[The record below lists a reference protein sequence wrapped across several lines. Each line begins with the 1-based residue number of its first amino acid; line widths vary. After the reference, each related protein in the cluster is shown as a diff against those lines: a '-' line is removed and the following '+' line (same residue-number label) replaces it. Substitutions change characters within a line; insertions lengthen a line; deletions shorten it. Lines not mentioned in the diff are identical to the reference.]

1 MTKLNFNDCKEKYLE
16 TWGTLAT
23 QWGINRTMAQIHA
36 LILIS
41 PDLLSAED
49 IMEELQISRGNANM
63 NIRALMEW
71 GLVEKKILKGER
83 KEFFYSKKDI
93 WELFKQITK
102 ERRKRELDPV
112 IEMLSTFNALEAKT
126 EEEKEFVKVTSDIA
140 RVSKKLNN
148 ILDLA
153 ISSDELWIMNKI
165 KNLF

>member
-1 MTKLNFNDCKEKYLE
+1 MAKLKYEDCKEKYLE

-41 PDLLSAED
+41 PELLSAED

-112 IEMLSTFNALEAKT
+112 IEMLSTFKSLEAKT

-153 ISSDELWIMNKI
+153 IQSDELWIMNKI

>member
-1 MTKLNFNDCKEKYLE
+1 MASLKFEECKEKYLE

-41 PDLLSAED
+41 PNLLSAED

-112 IEMLSTFNALEAKT
+112 IEMLDTFKSLEAKT
-126 EEEKEFVKVTSDIA
+126 EEEKEFVKVTSDIT

>member
-1 MTKLNFNDCKEKYLE
+1 MASLKFEDCKEKYLE

-41 PDLLSAED
+41 PNLLSAED

-112 IEMLSTFNALEAKT
+112 IEMLDTFKSLEAKT
-126 EEEKEFVKVTSDIA
+126 EEEKEFVKVTSDIT